1 MKLPPFCLAL
11 GLLFLPLPNLYAQHL
26 ISIGAKVGVGPTA
39 SPINPLLNSNGNGYD
54 MRTNGHFTTGVTAQ
68 YLIGNRI
75 GMESGMNLNCY
86 TFNLKSDP
94 HYSLTHYFGINPTIQ
109 VFDYQIPV
117 QLMYKIELPRNLY
130 KHIKLVGGT
139 SIDWLTTLVNS
150 RLGHALSLKNI
161 MIGAR
166 LGKETLKR
174 GRMEYAVEYQYSLR
188 RFNLNGVNYDQLDD
202 TLNARLSML
211 CVSYYYFFIN
221 RDVHKL

>member
-1 MKLPPFCLAL
+1 MKLPTFCMIWS
-11 GLLFLPLPNLYAQHL
+11 LLSFHPTNLYAQQQ

-39 SPINPLLNSNGNGYD
+39 SPINPLLTSKGNVYV

-68 YLIGNRI
+68 YLIGNRM
-75 GMESGMNLNCY
+75 GMELGMNFNCY
-86 TFNLKSDP
+86 TFNIKSDP
-94 HYSLTHYFGINPTIQ
+94 HYSLTHYFGINPAIQ
-109 VFDYQIPV
+109 MFDYQIPV

-150 RLGHALSLKNI
+150 QLGHALSLKNI

-174 GRMEYAVEYQYSLR
+174 GRMEYAIEYQYSLR
-188 RFNLNGVNYDQLDD
+188 RFDLNGIDYNQLGD

-211 CVSYYYFFIN
+211 CFSYYYFFIN